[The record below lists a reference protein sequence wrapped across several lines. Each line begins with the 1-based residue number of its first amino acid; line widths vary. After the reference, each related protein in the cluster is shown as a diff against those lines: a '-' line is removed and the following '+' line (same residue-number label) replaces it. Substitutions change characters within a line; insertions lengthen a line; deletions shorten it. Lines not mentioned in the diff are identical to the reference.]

1 MTRSFRPTQSRSFS
15 SSFSNSGSYFGLV
28 PYLNTMKQRPKPP
41 RQLSFAS
48 LEFAQKKRV
57 TRREKFLAE
66 MEALVPWAR
75 LEGLIEPLYPTG
87 GRVGRQPIGV
97 PRMLRMYF
105 LQQWFGLADEAVE
118 DAIYDSQ
125 SMRDFVNID
134 LARESVPDAT
144 TLLKFRRLLE
154 QHQLTAK
161 LFEGINAHLCER
173 GLLLRE
179 GTMVDATIIAA
190 PPSTKNKDH
199 ERDAEMHQTKK
210 GNEWHF
216 GMKAHIGAD
225 ADSGLV
231 HSLHTTAANESD
243 VAHTHAVLHGEET
256 MVFLDA
262 GYTGVDKREEVAQA
276 QAEGKIRSD
285 IEWSVARR
293 RSTITKMADGTVKT
307 LTQALERVKAQIR
320 ARVEHPFHVVKNLF
334 HYKKVRYKGL
344 AKNKAQLYS
353 LFGLANLV
361 IAKKRLLDLGPQG
374 IGAS

>member
-1 MTRSFRPTQSRSFS
+1 MKNRPSQ
-15 SSFSNSGSYFGLV
+15 
-28 PYLNTMKQRPKPP
+28 PH
-41 RQLSFAS
+41 QLSFAS

-66 MEALVPWAR
+66 MDQVVPWAR
-75 LEGLIEPLYPTG
+75 LQALIEPKYPTA

-97 PRMLRMYF
+97 ARMLRMYF
-105 LQQWFGLADEAVE
+105 LQQWFGLADEALE

-125 SMRDFVNID
+125 AMREFVGID
-134 LARESVPDAT
+134 LAREAVPDAT

-154 QHQLTAK
+154 RHGLTAQ
-161 LFEGINAHLCER
+161 LFDGINAHLAER

-190 PPSTKNKDH
+190 PPSTKNKAH
-199 ERDAEMHQTKK
+199 ARDPEMHQTKK
-210 GNEWHF
+210 GNAWHF

-231 HSLHTTAANESD
+231 HSVQATAANESD
-243 VAHTHAVLHGEET
+243 VAHTHEVLHGQET
-256 MVFLDA
+256 QVFLDA
-262 GYTGVDKREEVAQA
+262 GYTGVAKREQIVQA
-276 QAEGKIRSD
+276 QAEGRIRSD
-285 IEWSVARR
+285 IEWSVAAR
-293 RSTITKMADGTVKT
+293 RSKITKMAEGTVKT

-334 HYKKVRYKGL
+334 RHKKTRYKGL
-344 AKNKAQLYS
+344 AKNEAQLYS

-361 IAKKRLLDLGPQG
+361 LAKKRLMALQATGMSAP
-374 IGAS
+374 

>member
-1 MTRSFRPTQSRSFS
+1 MKHRPH
-15 SSFSNSGSYFGLV
+15 
-28 PYLNTMKQRPKPP
+28 RPQ
-41 RQLSFAS
+41 QLSFAS
-48 LEFAQKKRV
+48 YEFAQKKRV

-66 MEALVPWAR
+66 MEQVVPWAA
-75 LEGLIEPLYPTG
+75 LEALVEPHYPTS
-87 GRVGRQPIGV
+87 GRVGRPPIGV
-97 PRMLRMYF
+97 PVMLRMYF
-105 LQQWFGLADEAVE
+105 LQQWFGLADEALE

-125 SMRDFVNID
+125 AMREFLGLD
-134 LARESVPDAT
+134 LARDPVPDAT
-144 TLLKFRRLLE
+144 TLLRFRRLLE
-154 QHQLTAK
+154 EHDLTAT
-161 LFEGINAHLCER
+161 LFKGINAHLAER

-190 PPSTKNKDH
+190 PPSTKNKEH
-199 ERDAEMHQTKK
+199 ARDPEMHQTKK

-243 VAHTHAVLHGEET
+243 VAHTHEVLHGEET
-256 MVFLDA
+256 TVFLDA
-262 GYTGVDKREEVAQA
+262 GYTGVEKRAEIVQA
-276 QAEGKIRSD
+276 QADGEIRSD
-285 IEWSVARR
+285 VQWHVAER
-293 RSTITKMADGTVKT
+293 RSKIAKMAEGALKA
-307 LTQALERVKAQIR
+307 LTQAIERVKAQVR

-334 HYKKVRYKGL
+334 HYRQVRYKGL

-361 IAKKRLLDLGPQG
+361 LAKKKLLDGVPQG

>member
-1 MTRSFRPTQSRSFS
+1 MKHRPH
-15 SSFSNSGSYFGLV
+15 
-28 PYLNTMKQRPKPP
+28 RPQ
-41 RQLSFAS
+41 QLSFAS
-48 LEFAQKKRV
+48 YEFAQKKRV

-66 MEALVPWAR
+66 MEQVVPWLR
-75 LEGLIEPLYPTG
+75 LETLIEPHYPTS
-87 GRVGRQPIGV
+87 GRVGRPPIGV
-97 PRMLRMYF
+97 PVMLRMYF
-105 LQQWFGLADEAVE
+105 LQQWFGLADEALE

-125 SMRDFVNID
+125 AMREFLGLD
-134 LARESVPDAT
+134 LARDPVPDAT

-154 QHQLTAK
+154 EHSLTAQ
-161 LFEGINAHLCER
+161 LFEGINAHLAER

-190 PPSTKNKDH
+190 PPSTKNKEH
-199 ERDAEMHQTKK
+199 ARDPEMHQTKK

-231 HSLHTTAANESD
+231 HSLHTTAANVGD
-243 VAHTHAVLHGEET
+243 VAHAHEVLHGQEA
-256 MVFLDA
+256 MAFLDA
-262 GYTGVDKREEVAQA
+262 GYTGVEKRPEVVQA

-285 IEWSVARR
+285 IQWSVAKR
-293 RSTITKMADGTVKT
+293 RSTITKMAEGTLKA
-307 LTQALERVKAQIR
+307 LTKALERVKAQIR
-320 ARVEHPFHVVKNLF
+320 SRVEHPFHVVKNLF
-334 HYKKVRYKGL
+334 HHRRVRYKGL

-361 IAKKRLLDLGPQG
+361 LAKKRLLDGVRQG